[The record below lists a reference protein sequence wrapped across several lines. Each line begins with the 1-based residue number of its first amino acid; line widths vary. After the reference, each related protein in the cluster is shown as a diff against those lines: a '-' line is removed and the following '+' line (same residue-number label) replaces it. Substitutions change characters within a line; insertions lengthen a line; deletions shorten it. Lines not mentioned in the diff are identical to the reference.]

1 MVDSGFKEDF
11 MSDTTLQ
18 CQGLPC
24 PQPVLRCKDAVE
36 RQNPERITVAVDN
49 EAARDNVSRFLGT
62 RGYQVEASQ
71 SGGEYLV
78 TGTRTHSD
86 QAQPEAGG
94 QAAASDAGTAPQK
107 ILVFIG
113 SEVIGSGDDG
123 LGGRLMFNFLSTLK
137 EMGSELWRII
147 MVNGGVRLAVPGSPC
162 LEQLQALEQAG
173 VSILVC
179 GTCLEHFGLTGRRQV
194 GQVTNMLDVVTSF
207 QLATKTVHV

>member
-36 RQNPERITVAVDN
+36 RLNPERIIVAVDN
-49 EAARDNVSRFLGT
+49 EAAKDNVSRFLGT
-62 RGYQVEASQ
+62 KGFQVETAQ
-71 SGGEYLV
+71 TGGEYLV
-78 TGTRTHSD
+78 TGTRTQRD
-86 QAQPEAGG
+86 QKTPTTDE
-94 QAAASDAGTAPQK
+94 QAAIPDAGAASQK

-113 SEVIGSGDDG
+113 SDVIGSGDDG
-123 LGGRLMFNFLSTLK
+123 LGGRLMFNFVSTLK
-137 EMGSELWRII
+137 EMGTELWRII
-147 MVNGGVRLAVPGSPC
+147 LVNGGVRMAVPGNPC

-179 GTCLEHFGLTGRRQV
+179 GTCLEHFGLIGQRQV